1 MATARQV
8 AAARKNIRKA
18 SARWKSMTP
27 RQRARA
33 QPEGRARRRPGS
45 TGKGKYY
52 RIAVRPKSEFVSFRT
67 QDVGRPG
74 HIQRVAGRRASGS
87 WGTVTWLIGKEDA
100 HLERGRLVAD
110 TPAARKILRQL
121 GSAPVRLTG
130 DRFKATDRRNVPERS
145 KPTPAQRRARRRN
158 VKKAQASRRRKR

>member
-1 MATARQV
+1 MATARQS

-27 RQRARA
+27 RQRALA
-33 QPEGRARRRPGS
+33 QPQGRSRRRPGS

-52 RIAVRPKSEFVSFRT
+52 RIAVRPKSGFVSFRT

-87 WGTVTWLIGKEDA
+87 WGTVTWLIGKEEA

-110 TPAARKILRQL
+110 TPSARKILRQL
-121 GSAPVRLTG
+121 GSAPVRVGG
-130 DRFKATDRRNVPERS
+130 DRFKATDRPNVPERA
-145 KPTPAQRRARRRN
+145 KPTPAKKRARQRN
-158 VKKAQASRRRKR
+158 IKKAQGSRRSRR